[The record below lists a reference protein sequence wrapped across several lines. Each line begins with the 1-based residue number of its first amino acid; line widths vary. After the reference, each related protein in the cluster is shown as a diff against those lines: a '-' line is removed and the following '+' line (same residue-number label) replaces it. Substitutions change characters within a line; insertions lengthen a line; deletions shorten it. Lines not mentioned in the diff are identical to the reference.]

1 MATTKKYV
9 VLADIESIRV
19 PFATFNAALEEL
31 ATFGEVA
38 VCKFYGY
45 SAKRTKDYG
54 EFIQENSYDALST
67 LPKKRKG
74 KLDLRQVIDAARL
87 AQYPNVDG
95 FFLIY
100 GKGDIT
106 PLISY
111 LKGYGKD
118 VIAGVIEPDKNSAL
132 CNKVITLDLNATIQT
147 VLPAGY
153 KKVVPGEVVEKPKR
167 VAQPKPAAPVAPAA
181 APAAAAPAQP
191 AASAQSAEDAQFAML
206 MEQFNKIIAGS
217 EE

>member
-167 VAQPKPAAPVAPAA
+167 VAQPKPVAPAAPAA

>member
-1 MATTKKYV
+1 MAAAKKYV

-19 PFATFNAALEEL
+19 PFAVFAAALEEL
-31 ATFGEVA
+31 SNFGEVA

-54 EFIQENSYDALST
+54 EFIQENSYDALSS

-95 FFLIY
+95 FFLMY

-147 VLPAGY
+147 VLPVGY

-167 VAQPKPAAPVAPAA
+167 VAQPKPAAPAAPAA